1 MGGGEGVK
9 IISAFSKLP
18 NIHVFSD
25 PVLVTLK
32 IIIKKNQSFGLVL
45 LCIRKIILKKEAE
58 AISADLPFSLLQLQ
72 DIVIDPKPKDRV
84 MLLSILSMGIEEH
97 HVPI

>member
-1 MGGGEGVK
+1 M
-9 IISAFSKLP
+9 
-18 NIHVFSD
+18 
-25 PVLVTLK
+25 
-32 IIIKKNQSFGLVL
+32 L

-97 HVPI
+97 HVTI